1 MAPNLI
7 LLSLS
12 LLAGCTGEEQ
22 PAEQPEAQPAEQPAE
37 QAVTP
42 DVQFEPET
50 LKAEAENVTL
60 VPSPAEMQ
68 RALANAGLTSE
79 LASMVSDKDIG
90 TDVEN
95 LDQVAVRT
103 GVILAEVVLTLK
115 DAPKEKLVTRL
126 ESMKAGFVKLGAGN
140 DIPQTIDE
148 LISSINNDLNR
159 EDLLDEVD
167 LLSGAMVPELETEA
181 GDWVVPLIQAGSWLE
196 GAHLVSGAIESES
209 KFDAAGSLLRQPEV
223 VEYFL
228 KYVQREGGE
237 KAPDEVVKQLE
248 ATLVKLKEIASKP
261 TLSAEDVKEIH
272 AATGAVLS
280 ML

>member
-1 MAPNLI
+1 MAPRWI

-22 PAEQPEAQPAEQPAE
+22 PVEQPPEQPAEQP
-37 QAVTP
+37 TP
-42 DVQFEPET
+42 DVQFNP
-50 LKAEAENVTL
+50 AELAAAAENVTL

-90 TDVEN
+90 VDVEN

-115 DAPKEKLVTRL
+115 DAPKEKLVPRL
-126 ESMKAGFVKLGAGN
+126 QSMKAGFVKLGAGQ
-140 DIPQTIDE
+140 DIPDTIDE
-148 LISSINNDLNR
+148 LITSINNDVNR
-159 EDLLDEVD
+159 ADLLDEVD

-196 GAHLVSGAIESES
+196 GAYLVSGAIESES

-223 VEYFL
+223 VDYFL
-228 KYVQREGGE
+228 KYVQREGGD

-248 ATLVKLKEIASKP
+248 ATLVKLKGIAAKES
-261 TLSAEDVKEIH
+261 LSAEDVREIH
-272 AATGAVLS
+272 TATGTVLS

>member
-1 MAPNLI
+1 MAPRWI

-12 LLAGCTGEEQ
+12 LLAACTGEE
-22 PAEQPEAQPAEQPAE
+22 PPVEPPVEPPTEQPA
-37 QAVTP
+37 P
-42 DVQFEPET
+42 DVQFNP
-50 LKAEAENVTL
+50 AELAAAAEKVTL

-90 TDVEN
+90 VDVEN

-115 DAPKEKLVTRL
+115 DAPKEKLVPRL
-126 ESMKAGFVKLGAGN
+126 ESLKAGFIKLGAGS
-140 DIPQTIDE
+140 DIPDTIDE
-148 LISSINNDLNR
+148 LITSVNNDLNR

-196 GAHLVSGAIESES
+196 GAYLVSGAIESES
-209 KFDAAGSLLRQPEV
+209 KFEAAGSLLRQPEV
-223 VEYFL
+223 VDYFL
-228 KYVQREGGE
+228 GYVQREGGD

-248 ATLVKLKEIASKP
+248 ATLVKLKGIASKES
-261 TLSAEDVKEIH
+261 LSAEDVKEIH
-272 AATGAVLS
+272 TATGAVLS

>member
-1 MAPNLI
+1 MAPRWI

-12 LLAGCTGEEQ
+12 FLAACTGEDPVEQ
-22 PAEQPEAQPAEQPAE
+22 PAEPPAEQPAA
-37 QAVTP
+37 QPTP
-42 DVQFEPET
+42 DVQLNP
-50 LKAEAENVTL
+50 AELAAAAENVTL

-90 TDVEN
+90 VEVDN
-95 LDQVAVRT
+95 LDQIAVRR

-115 DAPKEKLVTRL
+115 DAPKDKLVRRL
-126 ESMKAGFVKLGAGN
+126 ESMKAGFIKLGAGS
-140 DIPQTIDE
+140 DIPNTIDE
-148 LISSINNDLNR
+148 LITSINNDLNR

-181 GDWVVPLIQAGSWLE
+181 GEWVVPLIQAGSWLE
-196 GAHLVSGAIESES
+196 GAYLVSGAIESES
-209 KFDAAGSLLRQPEV
+209 KFEAAGSLLRQPEV
-223 VEYFL
+223 VDYFL
-228 KYVQREGGE
+228 EYVQREGGD

-248 ATLVKLKEIASKP
+248 ATLVKLKSIAGKE
-261 TLSAEDVKEIH
+261 TLSADDVKEIH

>member
-1 MAPNLI
+1 MAPRWI

-12 LLAGCTGEEQ
+12 LLVGCTGEEQ
-22 PAEQPEAQPAEQPAE
+22 PAEAPAEAPAE
-37 QAVTP
+37 QAATP
-42 DVQFEPET
+42 DVQFKPET
-50 LKAEAENVTL
+50 LKADAENVTL

-115 DAPKEKLVTRL
+115 DSPKEKLVPRL
-126 ESMKAGFVKLGAGN
+126 ESMKAGFVKLGAGD

-148 LISSINNDLNR
+148 LITSINNDLNR

-167 LLSGAMVPELETEA
+167 LLSGAMVPELKTEA
-181 GDWVVPLIQAGSWLE
+181 GDWGVPLIQAGSWLE

-248 ATLVKLKEIASKP
+248 ATLVKLKDIASKP
-261 TLSAEDVKEIH
+261 SLAEEDVKEIH

>member
-103 GVILAEVVLTLK
+103 GVILAEGYDLHGVNGLDRGTS
-115 DAPKEKLVTRL
+115 A
-126 ESMKAGFVKLGAGN
+126 
-140 DIPQTIDE
+140 
-148 LISSINNDLNR
+148 LICR
-159 EDLLDEVD
+159 GGWHEVD
-167 LLSGAMVPELETEA
+167 SKRGSRRACSGC
-181 GDWVVPLIQAGSWLE
+181 
-196 GAHLVSGAIESES
+196 
-209 KFDAAGSLLRQPEV
+209 
-223 VEYFL
+223 
-228 KYVQREGGE
+228 
-237 KAPDEVVKQLE
+237 
-248 ATLVKLKEIASKP
+248 
-261 TLSAEDVKEIH
+261 
-272 AATGAVLS
+272 
-280 ML
+280 

>member
-1 MAPNLI
+1 MAPRWI
-7 LLSLS
+7 LFSLS

-22 PAEQPEAQPAEQPAE
+22 PTEQPAEQPS
-37 QAVTP
+37 TP
-42 DVQFEPET
+42 DIQLSPDE
-50 LKAEAENVTL
+50 LKAEAENATL

-68 RALANAGLTSE
+68 RALANTGLTTE

-90 TDVEN
+90 VDVDN

-115 DAPKEKLVTRL
+115 DAPKEKLIPRL
-126 ESMKAGFVKLGAGN
+126 ESMKAGFIKLGAGE
-140 DIPQTIDE
+140 DIPKTIDE
-148 LISSINNDLNR
+148 LISSVNNDLNR
-159 EDLLDEVD
+159 EDLLDEID

-196 GAHLVSGAIESES
+196 GAYLVSGAIESES
-209 KFDAAGSLLRQPEV
+209 KFEAAGPLLRQPEV
-223 VEYFL
+223 VDYFL
-228 KYVQREGGE
+228 KYVQREGGD

-248 ATLVKLKEIASKP
+248 ATLIKLKEITSKES
-261 TLSAEDVKEIH
+261 LSADDVKEIH